1 VQIRHAITDDVAA
14 LATLAEKSF
23 RHAFAGENRAE
34 DVDAYVSEAFSVDR
48 LRGELSDRDS
58 AFLLACDGGGHIE
71 GYAKLRAGLAD
82 DAVTGPDPFEIE
94 RLYADPAAIGLGI
107 GAALMRACLDEAAA
121 RGYRTIWL
129 GVWVRNARA
138 ISFYERWGFRT
149 VGSHQFTLGA
159 DQQIDL
165 IMERPVDLPARE

>member
-1 VQIRHAITDDVAA
+1 VYR
-14 LATLAEKSF
+14 
-23 RHAFAGENRAE
+23 
-34 DVDAYVSEAFSVDR
+34 
-48 LRGELSDRDS
+48 
-58 AFLLACDGGGHIE
+58 LACDGGAQTE
-71 GYAKLRAGLAD
+71 VYANLRAVHAAD
-82 DAVTGPDPFEIE
+82 VVTGPEPFENE
-94 RLYADPAAIGLGI
+94 RLYADPAAIGRGI